1 MLCNVQTK
9 VKDSDEPN
17 KRQGAVNNRKCSSCV
32 ASYIEET
39 DKIFN
44 IRLTKHN

>member
-32 ASYIEET
+32 ASYIGET
-39 DKIFN
+39 NKIFN